1 MGFYDEA
8 AAIYEH
14 GIDIIFDDMV
24 LVTRYI
30 DVIKKKVKSSHSLL
44 RSNLVVNE
52 VTLLTRLGSLVGV
65 GRTLLWIIL
74 ACIGAAKSAK
84 ALLSFFWTRVK
95 DKDKINQMEM

>member
-30 DVIKKKVKSSHSLL
+30 DVIKESKIITFLVKIKP
-44 RSNLVVNE
+44 R
-52 VTLLTRLGSLVGV
+52 
-65 GRTLLWIIL
+65 
-74 ACIGAAKSAK
+74 C
-84 ALLSFFWTRVK
+84 
-95 DKDKINQMEM
+95 

>member
-30 DVIKKKVKSSHSLL
+30 DVIKKKSKIITFLVKIKP
-44 RSNLVVNE
+44 RCERGDPV
-52 VTLLTRLGSLVGV
+52 
-65 GRTLLWIIL
+65 
-74 ACIGAAKSAK
+74 
-84 ALLSFFWTRVK
+84 
-95 DKDKINQMEM
+95 D